1 MADPGKFQ
9 EQIRRLSELVT
20 DFEHMADSPQKAKGS
35 ELVQLLMEVH
45 AQGLERMM
53 EVVFESREGGNPLVA
68 QLGNDEVTGALLLLY
83 SLHPD
88 SLETRVN
95 TAVERMRPRLRKLE
109 CAIDE
114 VTIDQESVRLHLA
127 SSGHS
132 CGSSKGELRALVE
145 SGIYELAPDVT
156 SLEILGLE
164 ENPRLDLWRSKAW
177 WGKPRGNSFMQ
188 GSQSER

>member
-1 MADPGKFQ
+1 VADPGKFQ

-20 DFEHMADSPQKAKGS
+20 DFEHMADSPQKAKGR
-35 ELVQLLMEVH
+35 ELIQLLMEVH
-45 AQGLERMM
+45 AQGLERVM
-53 EVVFESREGGNPLVA
+53 EVVFESREGGHPLVA
-68 QLGNDEVTGALLLLY
+68 QLGNDEVAGALLLLY

-164 ENPRLDLWRSKAW
+164 EKSAAGFVALESLVGQAQGQQLHAGQSK
-177 WGKPRGNSFMQ
+177 
-188 GSQSER
+188 